1 METFTSTRVKKDYG
15 LKKGGNEML
24 YTTFIRLCD
33 EAVKHK
39 EPEEF
44 IMSLSWQE
52 WMNKATDADEITKDL
67 SLIFELAGLDFPG
80 LRKRLN
86 VSMAKMSAMYH
97 ISLRTIENWE
107 AKSSNVRNTKPYIM
121 DFIRFTIFVREKEGD
136 DGYLGYIA
144 EQD

>member
-1 METFTSTRVKKDYG
+1 
-15 LKKGGNEML
+15 ML

-33 EAVKHK
+33 EAVKHN

-44 IMSLSWQE
+44 IMTLGWQE
-52 WMNKATDADEITKDL
+52 WMDKASDTDEVAKDL
-67 SLIFELAGLDFPG
+67 SLIFKLASLDFPD

-97 ISLRTIENWE
+97 ISLRTIENWD
-107 AKSSNVRNTKPYIM
+107 SGSRKPTPYTL

-136 DGYLGYIA
+136 DGYLGRIE

>member
-1 METFTSTRVKKDYG
+1 
-15 LKKGGNEML
+15 ML

-33 EAVKHK
+33 EAVKHNT
-39 EPEEF
+39 PEEF
-44 IMSLSWQE
+44 IMNLGWQE
-52 WMNKATDADEITKDL
+52 WMNKAADSDEITKDL

-97 ISLRTIENWE
+97 ISLRTIENWD
-107 AKSSNVRNTKPYIM
+107 SGSRKPTPYTL
-121 DFIRFTIFVREKEGD
+121 DFIRYTMFVQEKEGD

>member
-1 METFTSTRVKKDYG
+1 
-15 LKKGGNEML
+15 ML

-33 EAVKHK
+33 EAIKHN

-44 IMSLSWQE
+44 IMTLGWQE
-52 WMNKATDADEITKDL
+52 WMNKAADSDEITKDL

-107 AKSSNVRNTKPYIM
+107 AKSSNFRSTKPYIM
-121 DFIRFTIFVREKEGD
+121 DFIRFTIFVQEREGD
-136 DGYLGYIA
+136 DGYIGHIT

>member
-1 METFTSTRVKKDYG
+1 
-15 LKKGGNEML
+15 ML

-33 EAVKHK
+33 EAVRH
-39 EPEEF
+39 ENAEEF
-44 IMSLSWQE
+44 IMNLGWQE
-52 WMNKATDADEITKDL
+52 WMNKAADADEITKDL
-67 SLIFELAGLDFPG
+67 SLIFKLASLDFPG

>member
-1 METFTSTRVKKDYG
+1 
-15 LKKGGNEML
+15 ML

-33 EAVKHK
+33 EAVKNNT
-39 EPEEF
+39 PEEF
-44 IMSLSWQE
+44 IMNLGWQE
-52 WMNKATDADEITKDL
+52 WMNKADDSDEITKDL

-107 AKSSNVRNTKPYIM
+107 AKSSNFRNTKPYIM
-121 DFIRFTIFVREKEGD
+121 DFIRFTMFVQEKEGD

>member
-1 METFTSTRVKKDYG
+1 
-15 LKKGGNEML
+15 ML

-33 EAVKHK
+33 EAVKHN

-44 IMSLSWQE
+44 IMTLGWQE
-52 WMNKATDADEITKDL
+52 WMNKTADTDGIVNDL
-67 SLIFELAGLDFPG
+67 SLIFELASLDFPG

-97 ISLRTIENWE
+97 ISLRTIENWD
-107 AKSSNVRNTKPYIM
+107 SGSRKPTPYTL

-136 DGYLGYIA
+136 DGYLGYLA

>member
-1 METFTSTRVKKDYG
+1 
-15 LKKGGNEML
+15 ML

-33 EAVKHK
+33 EAVKHN

-44 IMSLSWQE
+44 IMTLGWQE
-52 WMNKATDADEITKDL
+52 WMNKAADADEITKDL
-67 SLIFELAGLDFPG
+67 SLIFELASLDFPG

-97 ISLRTIENWE
+97 ISLRTIENWD
-107 AKSSNVRNTKPYIM
+107 SGSRKPTPYTL

-136 DGYLGYIA
+136 DGYLGRIE

>member
-1 METFTSTRVKKDYG
+1 
-15 LKKGGNEML
+15 ML

-33 EAVKHK
+33 EAVKHN

-44 IMSLSWQE
+44 IMTLGWQE
-52 WMNKATDADEITKDL
+52 WMNKTADTDGIVNDL
-67 SLIFELAGLDFPG
+67 SLIFELASLDFPG

-97 ISLRTIENWE
+97 ISLRTIENWD
-107 AKSSNVRNTKPYIM
+107 SGSRKPTPYTL

-136 DGYLGYIA
+136 DGYLGRIE

>member
-1 METFTSTRVKKDYG
+1 
-15 LKKGGNEML
+15 ML

-44 IMSLSWQE
+44 IMNLGWQE
-52 WMNKATDADEITKDL
+52 WMNKAVNTDEITKDL

-97 ISLRTIENWE
+97 ISLRTIENWD
-107 AKSSNVRNTKPYIM
+107 SGSRKPTPYTL

-136 DGYLGYIA
+136 DGYIGHIT

>member
-1 METFTSTRVKKDYG
+1 
-15 LKKGGNEML
+15 ML

-33 EAVKHK
+33 EAVKHN

-44 IMSLSWQE
+44 IMTLGWQE
-52 WMNKATDADEITKDL
+52 WMDKASDTDEITKDL
-67 SLIFELAGLDFPG
+67 SLIFKLASLDFPG

>member
-1 METFTSTRVKKDYG
+1 
-15 LKKGGNEML
+15 ML

-33 EAVKHK
+33 EAVKH
-39 EPEEF
+39 ENAEEF
-44 IMSLSWQE
+44 IMTIGWQE
-52 WMNKATDADEITKDL
+52 WMDKASDTDEITKDL

-107 AKSSNVRNTKPYIM
+107 AKSSNIRNTKPYIM
-121 DFIRFTIFVREKEGD
+121 DFIRFTIFVREREGD
-136 DGYLGYIA
+136 DGYLGRIA

>member
-1 METFTSTRVKKDYG
+1 
-15 LKKGGNEML
+15 ML

-33 EAVKHK
+33 EAVKH
-39 EPEEF
+39 ENAEEF
-44 IMSLSWQE
+44 IMTLGWQE
-52 WMNKATDADEITKDL
+52 WMDKASDTDEITKDL
-67 SLIFELAGLDFPG
+67 SLIFKLASLDFPS

-97 ISLRTIENWE
+97 ISLRTIENWD
-107 AKSSNVRNTKPYIM
+107 SGSRKPTPYTL

-136 DGYLGYIA
+136 DGYLGRIE

>member
-1 METFTSTRVKKDYG
+1 
-15 LKKGGNEML
+15 ML

-33 EAVKHK
+33 EAVKH
-39 EPEEF
+39 ENAEEF
-44 IMSLSWQE
+44 IMTLGWQE
-52 WMNKATDADEITKDL
+52 WMDKAVNADEIVNDL
-67 SLIFELAGLDFPG
+67 SLIFELASLDFPD

-97 ISLRTIENWE
+97 ISLRTIENWD
-107 AKSSNVRNTKPYIM
+107 SGSRKPTPYTL

-136 DGYLGYIA
+136 DGYLGRIE

>member
-1 METFTSTRVKKDYG
+1 
-15 LKKGGNEML
+15 ML

-33 EAVKHK
+33 EAVKHNT
-39 EPEEF
+39 PEEF
-44 IMSLSWQE
+44 IMNLGWQE
-52 WMNKATDADEITKDL
+52 WMNKAADSDEITKDL

-107 AKSSNVRNTKPYIM
+107 AKSSNFRNTKPYIM
-121 DFIRFTIFVREKEGD
+121 DFIRFTIFVQEKEGD
-136 DGYLGYIA
+136 DGCLGYPA

>member
-1 METFTSTRVKKDYG
+1 
-15 LKKGGNEML
+15 ML

-33 EAVKHK
+33 EAVKH
-39 EPEEF
+39 ENAEEF
-44 IMSLSWQE
+44 IMTLGWQE
-52 WMNKATDADEITKDL
+52 WMDKASDTDEIVKDL

-107 AKSSNVRNTKPYIM
+107 AKSSNFRNTKPYIM
-121 DFIRFTIFVREKEGD
+121 DFIRFTIFVQEKEGD
-136 DGYLGYIA
+136 DGYLGYLA

>member
-1 METFTSTRVKKDYG
+1 
-15 LKKGGNEML
+15 ML

-33 EAVKHK
+33 EAVKHGNA
-39 EPEEF
+39 EEF
-44 IMSLSWQE
+44 IMTLGWQE
-52 WMNKATDADEITKDL
+52 WMDKASDTDEITKDL
-67 SLIFELAGLDFPG
+67 SLIFKLASLDFPD

-97 ISLRTIENWE
+97 ISLRTIENWD
-107 AKSSNVRNTKPYIM
+107 SGSRKPTPYTL

-136 DGYLGYIA
+136 DGYLGRIE

>member
-1 METFTSTRVKKDYG
+1 
-15 LKKGGNEML
+15 ML

-33 EAVKHK
+33 EAVKHN

-44 IMSLSWQE
+44 IMNLGWQE
-52 WMNKATDADEITKDL
+52 WMDKASDTDEITKDL

-107 AKSSNVRNTKPYIM
+107 AKSSNIRNTKPYIM
-121 DFIRFTIFVREKEGD
+121 DFIRFTIFVREREGD
-136 DGYLGYIA
+136 DGYLGRIA